1 MGWGTRIV
9 IAYVAGICFLLY
21 FVIRSMMI
29 TTEMTEDNYYAKELA
44 FNTHIEGVENAKK
57 LATPITIIDTAGTIR
72 ITIDSITAASLEN
85 GEVHFYN
92 AASERADR
100 KVPLKASSSGKYF
113 FDKTLFVKGKYI
125 IRVNFDFDKK
135 PFYTEQTI
143 FIN

>member
-21 FVIRSMMI
+21 FVVRSMMI
-29 TTEMTEDNYYAKELA
+29 TTEMSEENYYAKELT
-44 FNTHIEGVENAKK
+44 FKTHIEGVENAKK
-57 LATPITIIDTAGTIR
+57 LAQPITIIDTAGIIR
-72 ITIDSITAASLEN
+72 ITIDSSIAASLEN

-92 AASERADR
+92 AASERSDR
-100 KVPLKASSSGKYF
+100 KQPLKASASGKYF
-113 FDKTLFVKGKYI
+113 YDKTLFNKGKYL
-125 IRVNFDFDKK
+125 VKLSFSSNKK